1 MRDRFIPTTTCACLA
16 LIVALCGCQSRRE
29 TTLTG
34 RASDEW
40 TRSYPIAPDGELQII
55 GAIGSVEI
63 QGGTG
68 PTVEVRAERI
78 ARASTDAA
86 AREIVPRIGI
96 REDVS
101 PAKIVLQT
109 EGLAGIVIGVA
120 VEVNYHITMP
130 SSARARVRAVNGD
143 VAVADVDGQ
152 VVLSSTNGE
161 VTGRN
166 LRGGVDARAV
176 NKGVTVSLGAFGR
189 DPVDLRAINGS
200 VDLALPSD
208 VNASLE
214 ANYTNGSF
222 DIKDLVYEPFGDQTK
237 RRARGRLNA
246 GGTPITI
253 TTVNGNIRVHAQA
266 QQ

>member
-1 MRDRFIPTTTCACLA
+1 MRNRFTPTAAVGCLA
-16 LIVALCGCQSRRE
+16 LIVALCGCQGRRQAS
-29 TTLTG
+29 LTG
-34 RASDEW
+34 HATDEW
-40 TRSYPIAPDGELQII
+40 KRSYPISRDGELQIV
-55 GAIGSVEI
+55 GANGSVEI
-63 QGGTG
+63 QGGTSS
-68 PTVEVRAERI
+68 TVEVRAERI

-86 AREIVPRIGI
+86 AREILPRIGI

-101 PAKIVLQT
+101 PDKIVLQT

-130 SSARARVRAVNGD
+130 ASARARVRAVNGNVTVVD
-143 VAVADVDGQ
+143 LDGQ

-161 VTGRN
+161 VIGRN

-189 DPVDLRAINGS
+189 DPVDLRATNGS
-200 VDLALPSD
+200 VDLAVPSD

-222 DIKDLVYEPFGDQTK
+222 DIKDLTYEPFGDQTR

-253 TTVNGNIRVHAQA
+253 TTVNGNIRVHPAAQP
-266 QQ
+266 

>member
-1 MRDRFIPTTTCACLA
+1 MRDRFSPKTFACLA
-16 LIVALCGCQSRRE
+16 LIAALCGCQNRWQAP
-29 TTLTG
+29 LAG
-34 RASDEW
+34 RASDDW
-40 TRSYPIAPDGELQII
+40 KRSYPFSPDGELQII
-55 GAIGSVEI
+55 GANGSVEI

-68 PTVEVRAERI
+68 ATVEVRAERI
-78 ARASTDAA
+78 ARAANDAA
-86 AREIVPRIGI
+86 AREILPRIGI
-96 REDVS
+96 REDLS
-101 PAKIVLQT
+101 PDKIVLQT

-120 VEVNYHITMP
+120 VEVNYYVTMP
-130 SSARARVRAVNGD
+130 STGRARVRAVNGD
-143 VAVADVDGQ
+143 VTVAGVDGQ

-189 DPVDLRAINGS
+189 DPVDIRATNGS
-200 VDLALPSD
+200 VDLAVPPD

-214 ANYTNGSF
+214 ANYTNGTF
-222 DIKDLVYEPFGDQTK
+222 DIQDLAYEPFGDQTR

-253 TTVNGNIRVHAQA
+253 TTVNGNIRVHPGAQP
-266 QQ
+266 